1 MLCLLCHPSFQKH
14 QKQGYI
20 TYNFVHSQLVTE
32 GRNIL
37 WVYVDRGVQGTENAD
52 QIAKHALNTDNVGLN
67 IQLSKQECKSIV
79 CRHINQLLQQQWE
92 QETRGKPLF
101 ALQNTIFRTRYCGGN
116 RREDS
121 ILR

>member
-1 MLCLLCHPSFQKH
+1 MLCLLRHASFQKH
-14 QKQGYI
+14 QIKAGFL

-32 GRNIL
+32 GRNI
-37 WVYVDRGVQGTENAD
+37 VCIYVDRGAQGSENPD
-52 QIAKHALNTDNVGLN
+52 QMHALNRDHVGLN
-67 IQLSKQECKSIV
+67 IRLSKQGCESIV

-92 QETRGKPLF
+92 QETRGKPLY

-116 RREDS
+116 RREDF